1 LLPEGGMR
9 PLAVSLGVL
18 ALGIDDVV
26 GWDFDG
32 QDNLNE
38 VCTSCGS
45 PEQGTRGLI
54 SRGRE

>member
-1 LLPEGGMR
+1 MR